1 MDRCRNWNRLGPLR
15 YHCAISKCVYI
26 SRRVAQTINNYS
38 TFAINRKRGSWIWA
52 APADKPTNGS
62 ANNNKK
68 RSVTMVPPNIPL
80 PPTPQTQFTSPV
92 GHQPSTYS
100 HHQQMQT
107 LPVSLNGNS
116 LYSSTNDIYEHL
128 PGENHHMYDLTYEDT
143 ASTRKNRAIQPL
155 PVDGNRPRS
164 PPPSPPPGVTVNG
177 VTVNGF
183 VMA

>member
-1 MDRCRNWNRLGPLR
+1 
-15 YHCAISKCVYI
+15 
-26 SRRVAQTINNYS
+26 
-38 TFAINRKRGSWIWA
+38 
-52 APADKPTNGS
+52 
-62 ANNNKK
+62 
-68 RSVTMVPPNIPL
+68 MVPPNIPL

-92 GHQPSTYS
+92 GHQSSTYS

-116 LYSSTNDIYEHL
+116 LYSSTNDIYEQL

-155 PVDGNRPRS
+155 PVSNGS
-164 PPPSPPPGVTVNG
+164 PPPSPLPGVTVNG